1 MRLAW
6 VVVLAACGEEFDAP
20 DDCQPGQIHIV
31 HGTADV
37 TATLGN
43 LSFVNVF
50 GQNGVGT
57 LDIGDIG
64 GNGGGDRVFIEFPEL
79 LAHGDTVAARG
90 LVKLAGIDAGNCDG
104 DGFSGVLRQ
113 DDDGD
118 GWRWSLGDLYA
129 PPYCGGTK
137 VAASLSGCYRTSN

>member
-1 MRLAW
+1 MK
-6 VVVLAACGEEFDAP
+6 VLFRTHSFPRYDG
-20 DDCQPGQIHIV
+20 
-31 HGTADV
+31 DV
-37 TATLGN
+37 
-43 LSFVNVF
+43 
-50 GQNGVGT
+50 
-57 LDIGDIG
+57 
-64 GNGGGDRVFIEFPEL
+64 
-79 LAHGDTVAARG
+79 
-90 LVKLAGIDAGNCDG
+90 AGIDAGNCDG